1 MTLFII
7 LIFCIVLFVGV
18 LVPLVRYL
26 SRKSISKRCDWT
38 CPKCNCEIEK
48 WMEDGSPPEHCRS
61 CRYDLR
67 AHRSSLRVRLWRRC
81 VPELDLFPPHESDR
95 AFRRA
100 AWNWQ
105 TNLSITAMGIVGFVI
120 GLCVPPILHSM
131 FPLHHLIL
139 GLIRHSSL
147 FGFIL
152 WGMWLSRTR
161 IRRKL
166 RQELIDAGFALC
178 GPCGY
183 DLRGLTEPRCPECGA
198 PFDEQLLTVRTLQN
212 KDSGQQ
218 DNSE

>member
-1 MTLFII
+1 MAMLN
-7 LIFCIVLFVGV
+7 
-18 LVPLVRYL
+18 
-26 SRKSISKRCDWT
+26 RK
-38 CPKCNCEIEK
+38 
-48 WMEDGSPPEHCRS
+48 
-61 CRYDLR
+61 
-67 AHRSSLRVRLWRRC
+67 RSSLGVRLWRRC

-139 GLIRHSSL
+139 ALIRHSSL
-147 FGFIL
+147 FGFIF

-166 RQELIDAGFALC
+166 RQELISIGVLIC

-198 PFDEQLLTVRTLQN
+198 PFEEQLLNQMASPRRSTPKRRHCHGCGCDLHGEVEPRCP
-212 KDSGQQ
+212 KCGREFERGS
-218 DNSE
+218 